1 MAEPCQ
7 HKAICSCRNA
17 LESKD
22 YVKNKIESCI
32 QKYMDVDET
41 ADYLQ
46 KNEQISPNLT
56 KSIWEQ
62 LQRESPDFFKNY
74 ILRCRVARQLKMF
87 NDMLAKHVSVMFE
100 HGDLDICGASPA
112 IRAFLQHPEGSR
124 LLEKLA
130 TTTTPSYTTKASFA
144 SSALPDANG
153 SSVTQLQI
161 PYDPQNQLH
170 QWSTSNDLA
179 SDNYLGATT
188 FAPATTDPI
197 VTQSQIPNDQEN
209 ILHDYYTL
217 PTTNN
222 LAYNNLGDP
231 TNALATTGRSCTS
244 YDPDYIYIDAPT
256 IAPAT
261 TDQWCQS
268 TDPAYDYLGA
278 PTYVPAAID
287 QWSSS
292 NDPFYTGGQ
301 TVAQEYL
308 STFDFGGDIGEHAP
322 SFLDRDME
330 LPEQLVMQSNEQLY
344 DLDGQYQQQSQV
356 QQNFSVEAQQTVQ
369 YGGGSNGFQ
378 YGGGSNMMQNGEGS
392 SNMMQYGGLSNGM
405 QYGGGSSN
413 GFQYGESVDQQ
424 LCYTNVDTYQPM
436 QMYTSV
442 DQQQARG
449 VKRHHPESEA
459 FNNPG
464 IGDGTLTTAQN
475 QNDLQWQ
482 GQRQGP

>member
-100 HGDLDICGASPA
+100 HGDLDICGASP
-112 IRAFLQHPEGSR
+112 
-124 LLEKLA
+124 
-130 TTTTPSYTTKASFA
+130 YTTKASFA

-179 SDNYLGATT
+179 
-188 FAPATTDPI
+188 
-197 VTQSQIPNDQEN
+197 
-209 ILHDYYTL
+209 
-217 PTTNN
+217 
-222 LAYNNLGDP
+222 
-231 TNALATTGRSCTS
+231 
-244 YDPDYIYIDAPT
+244 YIYIDAPT

-268 TDPAYDYLGA
+268 TDPA
-278 PTYVPAAID
+278 
-287 QWSSS
+287 
-292 NDPFYTGGQ
+292 YTGGQ